1 MQNLLILYN
10 PYYQKDV
17 IEQHV
22 KVLLDQDVTE
32 DATVAFG
39 KVRSKLRDY
48 DHPFGDALQ
57 TIFKQVSSEA
67 YLQLFLTD
75 YASVYVAKVIRILE
89 DESVANAPA
98 YYREKSLNVEN
109 WFIISDIRR
118 IVDNDFEHVRDRILG
133 NMTTPHYGDHHYAI
147 YGNAYVYPIVI
158 QMDDPIDYFE
168 HDDPTFRFF
177 TEMFKSDQVLA
188 MKQRLIDYRFG
199 KEIFYA
205 LHPNSQDAI
214 ISAEIE
220 YQENKHD
227 PLYDFSAV
235 VIKLA
240 KSFEKEIYL
249 FLRQL
254 FIQLIAVEP
263 QLAHISYQVQGNSF
277 TLADYEYNKPN
288 LGTNKYLL
296 KQYEIADAVKQ
307 HFSSSALRYFI
318 LTTLPRTVS
327 SIQPMR
333 NETTHGDAAT
343 LQACEAFRKE
353 MIGIGV
359 NGVFCEL
366 IFNKKMLK
374 L

>member
-1 MQNLLILYN
+1 M
-10 PYYQKDV
+10 
-17 IEQHV
+17 
-22 KVLLDQDVTE
+22 LLDLTE

-48 DHPFGDALQ
+48 DHPFGNALQ

-75 YASVYVAKVIRILE
+75 YASVYVAKVIRVLE

-98 YYREKSLNVEN
+98 YYREISLNVES

-133 NMTTPHYGDHHYAI
+133 NMTALHCGDHHYAI

-168 HDDPTFRFF
+168 HDDPRFRFF

-205 LHPNSQDAI
+205 LHPNSQDTI

-227 PLYDFSAV
+227 PLYDFSGHQAG
-235 VIKLA
+235 
-240 KSFEKEIYL
+240 
-249 FLRQL
+249 Q
-254 FIQLIAVEP
+254 
-263 QLAHISYQVQGNSF
+263 
-277 TLADYEYNKPN
+277 
-288 LGTNKYLL
+288 
-296 KQYEIADAVKQ
+296 
-307 HFSSSALRYFI
+307 I
-318 LTTLPRTVS
+318 L
-327 SIQPMR
+327 
-333 NETTHGDAAT
+333 
-343 LQACEAFRKE
+343 
-353 MIGIGV
+353 
-359 NGVFCEL
+359 
-366 IFNKKMLK
+366 
-374 L
+374 